1 MRKYISCV
9 YAVIISVFVLFN
21 FNCEKVLLPVDSDD
35 HIEYLQGNTNAR
47 VILKVLD
54 NYTMSPIAGVKISI
68 VGVDSSVCNSNGIV
82 IFDSIK
88 VGSYLVSCDK
98 DGYENTLQN
107 FNLVIDSNSNTVP
120 VVSQSTDVLFMARKG
135 VTVRGNLYYEKDEQ
149 KYLAN
154 GATVECRL
162 IDTSIFFE
170 EPVLTTSSKNG
181 NYSFNNLPEHSDYII
196 TVLPFATND
205 KTYKQDSLVLVK
217 GKSVKDTLRA
227 EDIILEESTDGNF
240 IVPKHNLN
248 KFTVN
253 DSLVIE
259 FSEPVDTDLIEPDS
273 INVSIFTGITGDEIY
288 LQSRIL
294 TKQIWRND
302 NRKLVI
308 IPFDGVWIYNQDYI
322 LEIREIRSVSGKP
335 LKNTDFLPYI
345 FSANMSGKLDDVK
358 NINYRV
364 GSNDSIKADFNTNRI
379 TLYWSELSNATSYH
393 LYTKTSEDSVW
404 TFQEEVLDT
413 IQTIDTTGM
422 FNEGKHMKFIVLGK
436 NSTSIS
442 SFETA
447 EVLTVRD
454 ETSPRIEPL
463 IIFKSGFN
471 RSDYYYADTFD
482 IEFSPYLPE
491 PMDTTVKPTITVT
504 EGSYTEELIVYGDP
518 QYTIDPQ
525 KCTWIWTSNQSG
537 ILRVTRDAL
546 KNSAYD
552 ILKVDFTSV
561 SDMAGNKADTTQR
574 AGYITIET
582 R

>member
-120 VVSQSTDVLFMARKG
+120 VVCQSTDVLFMARKG
-135 VTVRGNLYYEKDEQ
+135 VTVRGNIYYEQDEQ

-162 IDTSIFFE
+162 TNSSMFFE
-170 EPVLTTSSKNG
+170 EPVLTASSKNG

-240 IVPKHNLN
+240 IVLKHNLN

-273 INVSIFTGITGDEIY
+273 INVSIITGFETNP
-288 LQSRIL
+288 QSRIL

-413 IQTIDTTGM
+413 FLTIQTTGM

-454 ETSPRIEPL
+454 ETSPRISSGISFSYGFDNSDNIYDT
-463 IIFKSGFN
+463 II
-471 RSDYYYADTFD
+471 D
-482 IEFSPYLPE
+482 IEISSLYFPE
-491 PMDTTVKPTITVT
+491 PMDTTEKPSLTVT
-504 EGSYTEELIVYGDP
+504 ENSNVNETYGDP

-525 KCTWIWTSNQSG
+525 KSSWIWTSSRSG
-537 ILRVTRDAL
+537 VMRVVIDAQ
-546 KNSAYD
+546 KDGTYD
-552 ILKVDFTSV
+552 ILKIDFTSV
-561 SDMAGNKADTTQR
+561 SDLAGNKADTAQG
-574 AGYITIET
+574 AGYITIDT
-582 R
+582 RY